1 MEIINGNGKY
11 EFNGNDGSLDSVLTA
26 TKNSFGF
33 QFEMVNPHF
42 DLSLNLMSKEKPVA
56 DLATAY
62 GFSSKILLNNGFKVI
77 ANDLDERHLNE
88 LWKSVNPEQ
97 RKNLELKPGNVM
109 DLMFEENSLSGIVAI
124 KLIQFLEGH
133 QIRTLFKR
141 FHKWLAPN
149 GFLVIATSSPFIGR
163 SFNNFDDEIPRKYY
177 EKLRNKCEWP
187 GQFFPVK
194 DILKSEKVASNLP
207 ENFNLICND
216 ILIREANIAGFCVFK
231 SEYFDMDL
239 KNRRYVRDGPCKQ
252 ESNII
257 CFKNSL

>member
-1 MEIINGNGKY
+1 MNVANGNVKN
-11 EFNGNDGSLDSVLTA
+11 EFNDRDESFKSVLTP
-26 TKNSFGF
+26 TKNSYGF

-42 DLSLNLMSKEKPVA
+42 DLSLMSKEKPVV

-88 LWKSVNPEQ
+88 LWNSVKAEQ
-97 RKNLELKPGNVM
+97 RINLELRPGNVM
-109 DLMFEENSLSGIVAI
+109 DLMFAENSLSGIVAI
-124 KLIQFLEGH
+124 KLIQFLEGE

-141 FHKWLAPN
+141 FYNWLAPN
-149 GFLVIATSSPFIGR
+149 GFLVIATSSPFIGT
-163 SFNNFDDEIPRKYY
+163 SFKNFDDEIPRKYY

-187 GQFFPVK
+187 GQFFRVK
-194 DILKSEKVASNLP
+194 DILKCDKVANNLP

-216 ILIREANIAGFCVFK
+216 ILIREANLAGFCIYK

-239 KNRRYVRDGPCKQ
+239 VNRRYVRDGPCKQ

-257 CFKNSL
+257 CFKNDL